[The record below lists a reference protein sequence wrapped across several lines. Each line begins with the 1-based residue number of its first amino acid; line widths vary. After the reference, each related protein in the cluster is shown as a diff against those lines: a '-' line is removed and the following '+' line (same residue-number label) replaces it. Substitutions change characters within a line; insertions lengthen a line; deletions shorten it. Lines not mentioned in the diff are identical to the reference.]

1 MDDDTIAGEATRLEE
16 GKQPDLVKEQEKQN
30 IELVVFS
37 FNDPEDPKNFPQLKK
52 IRIVIILCI
61 LSFISWVA
69 SLKQPPDGQY

>member
-61 LSFISWVA
+61 LSFISWVV
-69 SLKQPPDGQY
+69 SLKQPPDDEY

>member
-37 FNDPEDPKNFPQLKK
+37 LNDPEDPKNFPQLKK
-52 IRIVIILCI
+52 IRIVFILCI
-61 LSFISWVA
+61 LSFISWVV
-69 SLKQPPDGQY
+69 SLKQPPDVEY

>member
-1 MDDDTIAGEATRLEE
+1 MDDDTIAGEVTRLEE

-37 FNDPEDPKNFPQLKK
+37 SDDPEDPKNFPQIKK

-61 LSFISWVA
+61 LSFISWVV
-69 SLKQPPDGQY
+69 SLKQPLDGEY